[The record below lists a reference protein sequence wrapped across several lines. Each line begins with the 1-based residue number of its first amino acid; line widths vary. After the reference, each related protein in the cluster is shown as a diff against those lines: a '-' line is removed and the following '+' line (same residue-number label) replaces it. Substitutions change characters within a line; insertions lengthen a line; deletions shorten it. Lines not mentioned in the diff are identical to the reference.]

1 MTDNRRVRV
10 LVVDDDWLIAE
21 TIRRYLSKRD
31 IEVTMTTSPEDA
43 VSLIHKEK
51 FDVLIT
57 DVMMEPVDGMDL
69 VKKLRSLDSV
79 CKVILISGVC
89 QEDEIRNWMGTLR
102 IDWMEALKIDKLF
115 VKPFQLKDLY
125 VKVMELAHEG
135 SRLRI

>member
-1 MTDNRRVRV
+1 M
-10 LVVDDDWLIAE
+10 VDDDWLIAE

-43 VSLIHKEK
+43 VSLIQKEK
-51 FDVLIT
+51 FDVLIS
-57 DVMMEPVDGMDL
+57 DVMMKPIDGMDL
-69 VKKLRSLDSV
+69 VKRLRSQDSV

-89 QEDEIRNWMGTLR
+89 KEDEIRNWMGTLR
-102 IDWMEALKIDKLF
+102 VDWMEALKIDKLF

-125 VKVMELAHEG
+125 VKVMELTHED